1 MAYILSAAGSSNPV
15 LTLQAYNADGT
26 TLVAGVLSIPYLQ
39 DVTVNNAQ
47 DIFTWEQ
54 LNASGKFSVP
64 TTSTNSISSTIVVD
78 PETFFGLGDGAGAG
92 NLPYD
97 PATEQGVLNMS
108 TNKQKVKFT
117 INMGDTAGTGKTVSG
132 DGYITGLTPTV
143 SAGSPVWTT
152 PITVTCD
159 GDFTIA

>member
-1 MAYILSAAGSSNPV
+1 MAYILSAAGSSNPI
-15 LTLQAYNADGT
+15 LTLQAYAADGT

-54 LNASGKFSVP
+54 LDQSGKYSVP

-78 PETFFGLGDGAGAG
+78 PDTFFGVGPGDDA
-92 NLPYD
+92 YD